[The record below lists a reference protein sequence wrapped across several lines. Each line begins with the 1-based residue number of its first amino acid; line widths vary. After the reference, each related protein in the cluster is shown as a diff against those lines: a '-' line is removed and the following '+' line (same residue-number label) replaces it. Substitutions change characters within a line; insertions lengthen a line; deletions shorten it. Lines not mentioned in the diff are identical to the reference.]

1 MALPNSEK
9 ITSQIAILPDAA
21 LKQMAMMH
29 KNDPYVLPLIISEDG
44 RRKQMRQAAQA
55 QMSRPQPKVVDAA
68 IAGMDAQPVM
78 TEYGGPLQTGY
89 GGRVQTELPEDQGI
103 ARIPTPNMR
112 GMADGGI
119 AGYEDD
125 EEGMATGGMG
135 GMFNFAQQSEP
146 VVRMAGGGMAGYIP
160 GYKDTGKVVDYRQAI
175 IDEANRQGVP
185 PEVALQISGVESNFD
200 PNARPID
207 PKTGKPRSSATSF
220 FQVIDKTFKNLG
232 GRPEK
237 RNDPMENIR
246 IGVKSLSED
255 QAALAKKLGRAPDAS
270 ELYATH
276 VLGAP
281 VGSKL
286 LSADPNMPMSA
297 FLDKVDPTNK
307 SKILAANPEVL
318 GGKKTVGDVISWTQ
332 KKMAPVLTAAVPAG
346 TAQAAE
352 PPKASPKDL
361 VSQIPGSKV
370 APPAPGEKER
380 YLTGNQGVIGTG
392 ETALQYLT
400 GAAALPLAGAYTAL
414 GQIPNVFSG
423 KGADSAEMEKLFRE
437 RSGAMT
443 YAPRT
448 EGGRTVSEG
457 FGKTLEDL
465 KIPAYLARIGAGTP
479 KGPAARPSAEGI
491 AGIAEQMKQAAAE
504 QKAKVSNIRLENKT
518 GEKPTLISNAEGTDV
533 MPEKTRAS
541 VATAFDDLAAAEKAA
556 RDAAAYEKAAIEAK
570 NAPDFSKYAGA
581 MDEGQLEAARARGI
595 SALASMTPSSIEAQK
610 NAPAADAATK
620 RPEVGES
627 VSGTYDT
634 AVPKPSD
641 VIAAAKEAVPAKERK
656 GFDGE
661 DLLMLGLNLMANKSP
676 RFLSALGEAGI
687 QTLTAKKERE
697 KSATDLEYKDIMKK
711 YYGSLGAKAEAD
723 AKSVE
728 AGGKFDV
735 QRTQLALNNTERA
748 YEKWLATP
756 EGATAS
762 ADARSAELR
771 RLAGVYYP
779 LAGAELPSTMGA
791 SAPSAGFKV
800 LGSRPQ

>member
-1 MALPNSEK
+1 MALPNAEK
-9 ITSQIAILPDAA
+9 LTSQMAMLPDAA

-55 QMSRPQPKVVDAA
+55 QMGGMPQPKVADAA
-68 IAGMDAQPVM
+68 LAQM
-78 TEYGGPLQTGY
+78 GA
-89 GGRVQTELPEDQGI
+89 LPEEQGI
-103 ARIPTPNMR
+103 GQLPAPNIQR
-112 GMADGGI
+112 MANGGI
-119 AGYEDD
+119 AGYEDA

-146 VVRMAGGGMAGYIP
+146 VVRMAGGGMAPYIP
-160 GYKDTGKVVDYRQAI
+160 GYRDTGKVVDYRQAI
-175 IDEANRQGVP
+175 IDEAKRQGVP
-185 PEVALQISGVESNFD
+185 QEVALQISGVESNFD
-200 PNARPID
+200 PDARPID

-232 GRPEK
+232 GKPEK
-237 RNDPMENIR
+237 RTDPMENIR
-246 IGVKSLSED
+246 IGVKSLAEN

-276 VLGAP
+276 VLGTTT
-281 VGSKL
+281 GSRL
-286 LSADPNMPMSA
+286 LSADPNMPISA
-297 FLDKVDPTNK
+297 FLDKVDPINK
-307 SKILAANPEVL
+307 SKILTANPEVL
-318 GGKKTVGDVISWTQ
+318 GGKKTVGDVLKWTQ
-332 KKMAPVLTAAVPAG
+332 SKMAPVLTAAVPAG
-346 TAQAAE
+346 TAQAGE
-352 PPKASPKDL
+352 PPKAGITDL

-370 APPAPGEKER
+370 APPAPGQKDR
-380 YLTGNQGVIGTG
+380 YITGNQGVIGAG

-400 GAAALPLAGAYTAL
+400 GALAVPTAGGAAMLE
-414 GQIPNVFSG
+414 QVPNVFSG
-423 KGADSAEMEKLFRE
+423 RGLDRAEMEKSYRE
-437 RSGAMT
+437 KAGQVT
-443 YAPRT
+443 YEPRT

-457 FGKTLEDL
+457 FAKTLEDL
-465 KIPAYLARIGAGTP
+465 KIPSYMARVGAGTP
-479 KGPAARPSAEGI
+479 KGPVARPSAEGI
-491 AGIAEQMKQAAAE
+491 AGIADQMKQVAAE
-504 QKAKVSNIRLENKT
+504 KKAAVSNIRLENKT

-541 VATAFDDLAAAEKAA
+541 VASAFDDLAAAEKAA

-581 MDEGQLEAARARGI
+581 MDESQLEAARARGI
-595 SALASMTPSSIEAQK
+595 STLAGVTPSSIEAQK
-610 NAPAADAATK
+610 AAAPEAATYDPNK
-620 RPEVGES
+620 MVPVSPDEFGGMPE
-627 VSGTYDT
+627 
-634 AVPKPSD
+634 AAPKPSD
-641 VIAAAKEAVPAKERK
+641 LIAAAKETVPTKERK
-656 GFDGE
+656 GFGND
-661 DLLMLGLNLMANKSP
+661 DLLMLGLSLLANKSP
-676 RFLSALGEAGI
+676 NFMTALGEAGI
-687 QTLTAKKERE
+687 QTLGAKKERE
-697 KSATDLEYKDIMKK
+697 KAETDLEYKDIMKK
-711 YYGSLGAKAEAD
+711 YYGALGSKAEAD

-762 ADARSAELR
+762 AQARSAELR

>member
-1 MALPNSEK
+1 MALPNAEK
-9 ITSQIAILPDAA
+9 LTSQMAMLPDAA

-55 QMSRPQPKVVDAA
+55 QMGGMPQPKVADAA

-89 GGRVQTELPEDQGI
+89 GGRVQTELPENQGI

-146 VVRMAGGGMAGYIP
+146 VMRMAGGGVP
-160 GYKDTGKVVDYRQAI
+160 GYKNGVAVPRDLDAYIDEQAKLNGISPAALRAVIQAESGGKVDAQ
-175 IDEANRQGVP
+175 
-185 PEVALQISGVESNFD
+185 S
-200 PNARPID
+200 
-207 PKTGKPRSSATSF
+207 KTSSA
-220 FQVIDKTFKNLG
+220 QGLMQLINRTFTKGGGDPAKRKDPFENVRVGAKVLG
-232 GRPEK
+232 
-237 RNDPMENIR
+237 
-246 IGVKSLSED
+246 ED
-255 QAALAKKLGRAPDAS
+255 AAALRKQLNRDVSPE

-276 VLGAP
+276 VLGRGTGSRLLQADP
-281 VGSKL
+281 SMTMAQALKAADPKNADKIISSNSKL
-286 LSADPNMPMSA
+286 FGD
-297 FLDKVDPTNK
+297 
-307 SKILAANPEVL
+307 
-318 GGKKTVGDVISWTQ
+318 GKKTVGEVMQTFST
-332 KKMAPVLTAAVPAG
+332 KMASAMPIG
-346 TAQAAE
+346 TAQAGE
-352 PPKASPKDL
+352 LPKAAPKDL

-370 APPAPGEKER
+370 APPAPGQKDR
-380 YLTGNQGVIGTG
+380 YITGNQGVIGAG

-400 GAAALPLAGAYTAL
+400 GALAVPTAGGAAMLE
-414 GQIPNVFSG
+414 QVPNLLSG
-423 KGADSAEMEKLFRE
+423 RGADRAEMEKSYRE
-437 RSGAMT
+437 KAGQVT
-443 YAPRT
+443 YEPRT

-457 FGKTLEDL
+457 FAKTLEDL
-465 KIPAYLARIGAGTP
+465 KIPSYMARVGAGTP
-479 KGPAARPSAEGI
+479 KGPVARPSAEGI
-491 AGIAEQMKQAAAE
+491 AGIAEQMKQAAAD

-541 VATAFDDLAAAEKAA
+541 VASAFDDLAAAEKAA

-581 MDEGQLEAARARGI
+581 MDESQLEAARARGI
-595 SALASMTPSSIEAQK
+595 STLAGVTPSSIEAQK
-610 NAPAADAATK
+610 GAAPEAATYDPNK
-620 RPEVGES
+620 MVPVSPDEFGGMPE
-627 VSGTYDT
+627 
-634 AVPKPSD
+634 AAPKPSD
-641 VIAAAKEAVPAKERK
+641 LIAAAKETVPTKERK
-656 GFDGE
+656 GFGND
-661 DLLMLGLNLMANKSP
+661 DLLMLGLSLLANKSP
-676 RFLSALGEAGI
+676 NFMTALGEAGI
-687 QTLTAKKERE
+687 QTLGAKKERE
-697 KSATDLEYKDIMKK
+697 KAETDLEYKDIMKK

-762 ADARSAELR
+762 AQARSAELR